1 MHLGQTLSN
10 VTTKE
15 NDSKLVVP
23 TPRCSSTRKTVKRA
37 STLSLPIP
45 EGKSEQ
51 NIAKYKKDMLDYL
64 NRASQSQMQKLPSI
78 GPKAGHSII
87 TYRNL
92 NGSFND
98 LETLKLVP
106 GLRKN
111 FHENFLK
118 VNFLD

>member
-1 MHLGQTLSN
+1 MSN
-10 VTTKE
+10 VITKE